1 MSTRSSSAVCPCT
14 CPQLQQPRRESTLA
28 ERAMRPRSSSVVGP
42 TALLVA
48 TIWCC
53 LVDPLSSSAFVGIP
67 QRVPSWSV
75 SQHVGILPGPGLVGL
90 RGPPHCSMR
99 GPRTTLAITAMVP
112 PFGGGGGRYD
122 ESQGM
127 TELERARERLKSIKQ
142 GNLGPRAELGSTLPL
157 GTSDPPISYTRSSI
171 DDESTTGAVDG
182 AGASVVSSPSQEQ
195 VLPEPSWRPRVV
207 SHPCVDRSFCE

>member
-1 MSTRSSSAVCPCT
+1 VLPCRPIIVLGVRWDSTT
-14 CPQLQQPRRESTLA
+14 
-28 ERAMRPRSSSVVGP
+28 GP
-42 TALLVA
+42 K
-48 TIWCC
+48 
-53 LVDPLSSSAFVGIP
+53 
-67 QRVPSWSV
+67 
-75 SQHVGILPGPGLVGL
+75 LVGGSACRHL
-90 RGPPHCSMR
+90 ARAWPRGAARSAALFHARSADYI
-99 GPRTTLAITAMVP
+99 GNNGNGAA
-112 PFGGGGGRYD
+112 FWWGGGRYD